1 MAIGVELTLY
11 NGSALQA
18 NLADIVACW
27 WDVPD
32 PIDFGA
38 PIGKTRVASTDA
50 SGVLRLDLSQVSE
63 LSVGQSGYL
72 LLRKEDT
79 VDARNSPVFQGKI
92 AVSDVIG
99 GTQLNFDGGWVC
111 PSEWPALDEPQT
123 GVDKVQ
129 GLYAVYDHS
138 SNFCAVYAEYLG
150 GGYTVDWGDG
160 LVENFASG
168 IQADHL
174 YDYSNPNLTATSYGY
189 KCAKVTITPQ
199 AGASITR
206 VDFQRKHT
214 QAGLSNYNPP
224 WLDIVVNCPLM
235 TYLGIGNVTADYYLT
250 LLERCWIGQHSLTS
264 LVNQFRGCYS
274 LQSVPLFDTANATS
288 VGYMFYGCNSLQS
301 VPLFNTANATSMSCM
316 FRYCYSLH
324 SVPLFDTVSVTNM
337 GYMFYG
343 CNSLRSVPLFNT
355 ANVTNMNSMFRNCYS
370 LQSVPPLNAANVID
384 ALNMFY
390 NCASLAN
397 AALNSCVVDVSISG
411 CKFGAAELN
420 DFFTAL
426 GTVTGKTVTVTDN
439 WGVGQPGYD
448 PSIATAKGWTV
459 VA

>member
-1 MAIGVELTLY
+1 MAIGIELTLY
-11 NGSALQA
+11 NGSIPQA
-18 NLADIVACW
+18 NLTDIVACW

-38 PIGKTRVASTDA
+38 PIGKTKVASTDA
-50 SGVLRLDLSQVSE
+50 SGVLKLDLSQVSG

-99 GTQLNFDGGWVC
+99 GTQLIFDGGWVR

-123 GVDKVQ
+123 GTDKAQ
-129 GLYAVYDHS
+129 GLYAVYDHG
-138 SNFCAVYAEYLG
+138 SNFCAVYAECSG

-160 LVENFASG
+160 LVENIASG

-174 YDYSNPNLTATSYGY
+174 YDYNNLNLTATSYGY

-224 WLDIVVNCPLM
+224 WLDIVVNCPSM
-235 TYLGIGNVTADYYLT
+235 TYLGIGNVTTSYYLT

-264 LVNQFRGCYS
+264 LYNEFRGCRS
-274 LQSVPLFDTANATS
+274 LQSVPLFDTVN
-288 VGYMFYGCNSLQS
+288 
-301 VPLFNTANATSMSCM
+301 
-316 FRYCYSLH
+316 
-324 SVPLFDTVSVTNM
+324 VTNM
-337 GYMFYG
+337 GAMFNV
-343 CNSLRSVPLFNT
+343 CCSLQYVPLFNT
-355 ANVTNMNSMFRNCYS
+355 ANVTNMGSMFQNCYS
-370 LQSVPPLNAANVID
+370 LQSVPLFNTASVTNMSYMFQNCYSLQSVPLFNAANVID

-426 GTVTGKTVTVTDN
+426 GTVTGKTVTVTGN

-459 VA
+459 TA